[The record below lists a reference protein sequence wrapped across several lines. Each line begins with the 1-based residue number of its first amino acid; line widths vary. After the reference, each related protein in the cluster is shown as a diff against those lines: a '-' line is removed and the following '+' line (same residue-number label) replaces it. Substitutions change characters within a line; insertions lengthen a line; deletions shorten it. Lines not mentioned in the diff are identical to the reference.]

1 MKVFFVVYEGQFH
14 QIKIIV
20 RHLTRKP
27 VKPVKPVKPGK
38 PGSIGFTGLVANPNG
53 YHSGGVCGV
62 IGT

>member
-1 MKVFFVVYEGQFH
+1 MWDEGFFVVYEGQFH

-20 RHLTRKP
+20 CHPTRKP
-27 VKPVKPVKPGK
+27 VK
-38 PGSIGFTGLVANPNG
+38 PGSIGFTGLVSNPNG